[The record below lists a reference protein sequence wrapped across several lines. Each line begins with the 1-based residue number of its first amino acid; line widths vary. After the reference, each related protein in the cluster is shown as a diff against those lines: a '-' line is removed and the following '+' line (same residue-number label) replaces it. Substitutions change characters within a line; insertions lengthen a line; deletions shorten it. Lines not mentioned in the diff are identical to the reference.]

1 MKRKGFFLNISII
14 VGWGIAFGMVIF
26 GIFQG
31 GQIDW
36 FIDPPSLAI
45 TIGGTIGCLIASYP
59 LSYLAGTGKRF

>member
-36 FIDPPSLAI
+36 FIDPP
-45 TIGGTIGCLIASYP
+45 
-59 LSYLAGTGKRF
+59 